1 MKIVSYTDKEGRK
14 WATQLTDDAPDSDAS
29 KGLLLGPP
37 SLESLG
43 LPLEIEVRLHNQL
56 FDRELFTVRAV
67 KASRESV
74 IAAVMKAIRVDAQKV
89 IDLFVESAIEPAESE
104 KSEGGKT
111 PSAK

>member
-14 WATQLTDDAPDSDAS
+14 WATQLPDDAPDGDAA

-43 LPLEIEVRLHNQL
+43 LPLETEVRLHNQL
-56 FDRELFTVRAV
+56 FERKLFTLRAA

-74 IAAVMKAIRVDAQKV
+74 VAAVMKALRVDAQKV
-89 IDLFVESAIEPAESE
+89 IDLFVESAVEPADGE

-111 PSAK
+111 PSE